1 MIEKQFAFDFPSNTP
16 FLLLLLPFLPP
27 RYTINRPRSMDINLL
42 IDTRWLTLSENL
54 FLVSSKTFLWLLQSF
69 QFISNLHFIRNVAT
83 MKSSVL
89 TNKIGVKIQISSGN
103 FLFEVILAVELLLQ
117 LGVNSLPR
125 QFPIL
130 TLDFLG

>member
-1 MIEKQFAFDFPSNTP
+1 
-16 FLLLLLPFLPP
+16 
-27 RYTINRPRSMDINLL
+27 MDINLL